1 MTVAR
6 FYEMR
11 AVEGKQDDLEV
22 ALRNLADCARSLA
35 GCEGVELLRDKD
47 DDGHFF
53 LIEKW
58 VSADVHRNA
67 RAAFPNETV
76 APAVAAMAS
85 QNGAYLDYLK
95 TL

>member
-11 AVEGKQDDLEV
+11 AVEGKQADLED

-35 GCEGVELLRDKD
+35 GCEGVELLRDAAD
-47 DDGHFF
+47 EGHFV

-58 VSADVHRNA
+58 VSADVHKSA

-85 QNGAYLDYLK
+85 QNSAYLDYLK